1 MYVNFSY
8 YLSLIIIF
16 VDYQKINDYLMHLI
30 ENFNEEESSF
40 KSLREKYEYIQN
52 ERKVIFN
59 PNIITSYL
67 NMNHI
72 NFDYIKYAANLKIS
86 ETVAKQ

>member
-40 KSLREKYEYIQN
+40 KSLREKHEYIQN
-52 ERKVIFN
+52 KSKFILDSNYV
-59 PNIITSYL
+59 TSYL
-67 NMNHI
+67 NIKYI
-72 NFDYIKYAANLKIS
+72 NFDYK
-86 ETVAKQ
+86 